1 MVNQLINKLGDFF
14 FIVRNYFTTFAQ
26 IFWIMNFD
34 VKEIVSATMVLF
46 AVVDIIGSVPII
58 INLRKKAG
66 RIQSEKTAIVAGIL
80 LILFLFIGK
89 QLLNL
94 FGVTVEAF
102 AVAGAFILFFL
113 ALEMI
118 LGITLYKGTTP
129 ETASIIPLAFPMVAG
144 AGALTTVLSL
154 RAKFYVENIIVA
166 ILINMIIVYIVLKS
180 SEKIEKFLGKQ
191 GITVIHNLFGVILL
205 AIAVNLFTTNI
216 RAMLF
221 GQWWMTNDSTNL
233 TDK

>member
-1 MVNQLINKLGDFF
+1 MGDFF
-14 FIVRNYFTTFAQ
+14 FIVRNYFSTFAQ

-129 ETASIIPLAFPMVAG
+129 ETASIVPLAFPMVAG

-166 ILINMIIVYIVLKS
+166 ILINMIIVYVVLKS

-221 GQWWMTNDSTNL
+221 GQ
-233 TDK
+233 

>member
-1 MVNQLINKLGDFF
+1 
-14 FIVRNYFTTFAQ
+14 
-26 IFWIMNFD
+26 MNFD
-34 VKEIVSATMVLF
+34 IKEIISATMVLF

-66 RIQSEKTAIVAGIL
+66 RIQSEKTAIVAGGL
-80 LILFLFIGK
+80 LVVFLFLGK

-129 ETASIIPLAFPMVAG
+129 ESASIVPLAFPMVAG

-166 ILINMIIVYIVLKS
+166 IVLNMVIVYIVLKS
-180 SEKIEKFLGKQ
+180 SERIEKFLGKQ
-191 GITVIHNLFGVILL
+191 GITVLHNLFGVILL
-205 AIAVNLFTTNI
+205 AIAVNLFTANI
-216 RAMLF
+216 KEMFFSRHTAPVEEKLNLPKIP
-221 GQWWMTNDSTNL
+221 TNDDKTFFL
-233 TDK
+233 TPNT

>member
-1 MVNQLINKLGDFF
+1 
-14 FIVRNYFTTFAQ
+14 
-26 IFWIMNFD
+26 MNFD

-102 AVAGAFILFFL
+102 AVAPAFILFFL

-221 GQWWMTNDSTNL
+221 GQ
-233 TDK
+233 

>member
-1 MVNQLINKLGDFF
+1 
-14 FIVRNYFTTFAQ
+14 
-26 IFWIMNFD
+26 MNFD
-34 VKEIVSATMVLF
+34 VKEILSATMVLF

-129 ETASIIPLAFPMVAG
+129 ETASIVPLAFPMVAG

-166 ILINMIIVYIVLKS
+166 ILINMIIVYVVLKS

-221 GQWWMTNDSTNL
+221 GQ
-233 TDK
+233 

>member
-1 MVNQLINKLGDFF
+1 
-14 FIVRNYFTTFAQ
+14 
-26 IFWIMNFD
+26 MNFD
-34 VKEIVSATMVLF
+34 VKEIISATMVLF

-66 RIQSEKTAIVAGIL
+66 RIQSEKTAIVAGSL
-80 LILFLFIGK
+80 LVVFLFLGK

-129 ETASIIPLAFPMVAG
+129 ESASIVPLAFPMVAG

-166 ILINMIIVYIVLKS
+166 IIINMVIVYIVLKS
-180 SEKIEKFLGKQ
+180 SERIEKFLGKQ
-191 GITVIHNLFGVILL
+191 GITVLHNLFGVILL

-221 GQWWMTNDSTNL
+221 FH
-233 TDK
+233 

>member
-1 MVNQLINKLGDFF
+1 
-14 FIVRNYFTTFAQ
+14 
-26 IFWIMNFD
+26 MNFD
-34 VKEIVSATMVLF
+34 IKEIISATMVLF
-46 AVVDIIGSVPII
+46 AVVDIIVSVPII

-66 RIQSEKTAIVAGIL
+66 RIQSEKTAIVAGGL
-80 LILFLFIGK
+80 LVVFLFLGK

-129 ETASIIPLAFPMVAG
+129 ESASIVPLAFPMVAG

-166 ILINMIIVYIVLKS
+166 IIINMVIVYIVLKS
-180 SEKIEKFLGKQ
+180 SERIEKFLGKQ
-191 GITVIHNLFGVILL
+191 GITVLHNLFGVILL
-205 AIAVNLFTTNI
+205 AIAVNLFTANI
-216 RAMLF
+216 KEMFFSKHTAPVEEKLNLPKIP
-221 GQWWMTNDSTNL
+221 TNDDKTFFL
-233 TDK
+233 TPNT

>member
-1 MVNQLINKLGDFF
+1 
-14 FIVRNYFTTFAQ
+14 
-26 IFWIMNFD
+26 MNFD

-58 INLRKKAG
+58 INLRKKVG

-129 ETASIIPLAFPMVAG
+129 ETASIVPLAFPMVAG

-221 GQWWMTNDSTNL
+221 GQ
-233 TDK
+233 

>member
-1 MVNQLINKLGDFF
+1 
-14 FIVRNYFTTFAQ
+14 
-26 IFWIMNFD
+26 MNFD

-129 ETASIIPLAFPMVAG
+129 ETASIVPLAFPMVAG

-166 ILINMIIVYIVLKS
+166 ILINMIIVYVVLKS

-191 GITVIHNLFGVILL
+191 GITVIHNLFVVILL

-221 GQWWMTNDSTNL
+221 GQ
-233 TDK
+233 

>member
-1 MVNQLINKLGDFF
+1 
-14 FIVRNYFTTFAQ
+14 
-26 IFWIMNFD
+26 MNFN

-129 ETASIIPLAFPMVAG
+129 ETASIVPLAFPMVAG

-166 ILINMIIVYIVLKS
+166 ILINMIIVYVVLKS

-221 GQWWMTNDSTNL
+221 GQ
-233 TDK
+233 

>member
-1 MVNQLINKLGDFF
+1 
-14 FIVRNYFTTFAQ
+14 
-26 IFWIMNFD
+26 MNFD

-129 ETASIIPLAFPMVAG
+129 ETASIVPLAFPMVAG

-233 TDK
+233 IDK

>member
-1 MVNQLINKLGDFF
+1 
-14 FIVRNYFTTFAQ
+14 
-26 IFWIMNFD
+26 MNFD
-34 VKEIVSATMVLF
+34 IKELISATMVLF

-58 INLRKKAG
+58 LNLRKKAG
-66 RIQSEKTAIVAGIL
+66 RIQSEKKAIAAGGL
-80 LILFLFIGK
+80 LVVFLFLGK

-129 ETASIIPLAFPMVAG
+129 ESASIVPLAFPMVAG

-166 ILINMIIVYIVLKS
+166 IIINMVIVYIVLKS
-180 SEKIEKFLGKQ
+180 SERIEKFLGKQ
-191 GITVIHNLFGVILL
+191 GITVLHNLFGVILL
-205 AIAVNLFTTNI
+205 AIAVNLFTANI
-216 RAMLF
+216 KEMFFSKHTAPVEEKLNLPKIP
-221 GQWWMTNDSTNL
+221 TNDDKTFFL
-233 TDK
+233 TPNT

>member
-1 MVNQLINKLGDFF
+1 
-14 FIVRNYFTTFAQ
+14 
-26 IFWIMNFD
+26 MNFD
-34 VKEIVSATMVLF
+34 IKEIISATMVLF

-66 RIQSEKTAIVAGIL
+66 RIQSEKTAIVAGGL
-80 LILFLFIGK
+80 LVVFLFLGK

-129 ETASIIPLAFPMVAG
+129 ESASIVPLAFPMVAG

-166 ILINMIIVYIVLKS
+166 IIINMVIVYIVLKS
-180 SEKIEKFLGKQ
+180 SERIEKFLGKQ
-191 GITVIHNLFGVILL
+191 GITVLHNLFGVILL
-205 AIAVNLFTTNI
+205 ELISKRCSFQNI
-216 RAMLF
+216 QLQLRK
-221 GQWWMTNDSTNL
+221 NSTCL
-233 TDK
+233 KFP

>member
-1 MVNQLINKLGDFF
+1 
-14 FIVRNYFTTFAQ
+14 
-26 IFWIMNFD
+26 MNFD

-166 ILINMIIVYIVLKS
+166 ILINMIIVYVVLKS

-221 GQWWMTNDSTNL
+221 GQWWMTSDSTNL